1 MTYFLQE
8 GLDKLILALTLPFAL
23 QDGLEVVDAEVL
35 VWAEVT
41 SYLTRQKLI
50 NFLLR
55 PVASSEGLGGDL
67 LLGGSLVAEILH

>member
-41 SYLTRQKLI
+41 ANLARKKIVYL
-50 NFLLR
+50 LLR